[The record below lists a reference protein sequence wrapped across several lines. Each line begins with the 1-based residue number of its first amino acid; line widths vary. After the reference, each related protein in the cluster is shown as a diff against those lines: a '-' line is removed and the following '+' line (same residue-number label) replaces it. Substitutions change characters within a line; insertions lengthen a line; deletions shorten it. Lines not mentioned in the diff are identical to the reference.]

1 MKLDLE
7 NLKVEIEEL
16 KSSKE
21 KMKGFSKLVQQF
33 EQTKSELLEQ
43 FKKINNVTDSDC
55 PFCGSPFT
63 TYEELIRSI
72 EDQKSKFIKL
82 LSDEDIEYKQKF
94 DRFIDKYI
102 VNINREIETYLSIES
117 NIIPEDFLNELSKA
131 YKNRTEI
138 TEFIEWSTKQNIGL
152 EIFYNQTDVYETLSE
167 SRKNELLSYL
177 ESKLKN
183 ISTDYKNHETNKFT
197 FKNIFDS
204 KDSNVRSIDIQDII
218 NKSNYINSQFY
229 NNSSNKISE
238 YNQKLVE
245 LEKIK
250 EKLDIQGSKLKDIEK
265 IYKQEITAHWQNIIS
280 DIEIPFYIFSGKII
294 QSYQLGCGLFIRE
307 KKDRDNKSIMFV
319 SNMKNDHDAIN
330 YLSSGQ
336 LSGLIISF
344 TLALNKVYE
353 KKSLDILMIDD
364 PVQTM
369 D

>member
-1 MKLDLE
+1 M
-7 NLKVEIEEL
+7 
-16 KSSKE
+16 
-21 KMKGFSKLVQQF
+21 
-33 EQTKSELLEQ
+33 
-43 FKKINNVTDSDC
+43 
-55 PFCGSPFT
+55 
-63 TYEELIRSI
+63 
-72 EDQKSKFIKL
+72 
-82 LSDEDIEYKQKF
+82 
-94 DRFIDKYI
+94 
-102 VNINREIETYLSIES
+102 
-117 NIIPEDFLNELSKA
+117 
-131 YKNRTEI
+131 
-138 TEFIEWSTKQNIGL
+138 
-152 EIFYNQTDVYETLSE
+152 
-167 SRKNELLSYL
+167 
-177 ESKLKN
+177 
-183 ISTDYKNHETNKFT
+183 
-197 FKNIFDS
+197 
-204 KDSNVRSIDIQDII
+204 
-218 NKSNYINSQFY
+218 
-229 NNSSNKISE
+229 
-238 YNQKLVE
+238 VE